1 MNIIENKT
9 QYSPE
14 QLFAIAKRDNNTR
27 RAHLL
32 VNYLQAKHAPASPD
46 AALDLFAQLGR
57 MLTNNY
63 SGKKV
68 LVIGFAETATA
79 IGAAV
84 AREFGEDAYYLH
96 TTRENISGA
105 ARVVDFNEEHSH
117 ATEQALFCA
126 DWERQCAQADIILFV
141 EDEITTGKTIL
152 NFIAALRENK
162 LASGQIQF
170 AAASIINGMNR
181 KSERCYKIQD
191 IAYHYLV
198 KIACEDFAPFI
209 EDVTQ
214 TEEIAAA
221 PRNAA
226 ALKIQP
232 LIALGRYDPRV
243 GVRVGAYENSI
254 ASLFDEIVNAGDADF
269 SAAGSALILGT
280 EECMYPA
287 ILIAQRM
294 SSLAPKCNI
303 RVHATTRSPIL
314 PYRGRTNYPIRS
326 RRRLRSMYD
335 AKRTTYIY
343 NLKAYDKVIV
353 VTDAPGDITPGA
365 EDLRDAL
372 LEAGCRDI
380 QFVKWVNTLR
390 GSYEKEDV
398 TLLLKDI
405 SGMVKPRPTAER
417 EALIQSGAHYSEML
431 PVEYKPTGRYMQI
444 YRGALR
450 DYGKIT
456 AAAVAEVSERVFSQ
470 KGGAVV
476 LVSLA
481 RAGTPIGILI
491 KRYLAHKFG
500 IDAPHYSIS
509 IIRGKGVDKNAMR
522 YILSRHAPETLQF
535 VDGWTGKGAI
545 FTELKKE
552 LKAFPGVSP
561 HLAVLADPARITD
574 LCGTHEDFLIPSSCL
589 NAAVSGLISRTFL
602 REDIIGPGDF
612 HGAAFYEDLAR
623 EDLSYEFIHA
633 IEKNLYKENISKQS
647 ASPPQSHAMNGLDE
661 VNRIAREFKISDM
674 QLIKP
679 GIGETTRVLLRRVP
693 WKILVKDKRDAP
705 FLAHIFQL
713 AQEKHVEVLEY
724 PLHCYRACGIIQK
737 AAADV

>member
-14 QLFAIAKRDNNTR
+14 QLFAIAKRDNNTK

-46 AALDLFAQLGR
+46 AALNLFARLGR
-57 MLTNNY
+57 ILTKNY

-68 LVIGFAETATA
+68 LIVGFAETATA

-96 TTRENISGA
+96 TTREHILGV

-117 ATEQALFCA
+117 ATEQTLFCA
-126 DWERQCAQADIILFV
+126 DWERQCAQADVILFV

-162 LASGQIQF
+162 LASSQVQF

-181 KSERCYKIQD
+181 ESERCYKMQD

-209 EDVTQ
+209 EDVAQ
-214 TEEIAAA
+214 TKADAA
-221 PRNAA
+221 PRNTAA
-226 ALKIQP
+226 PKIQP
-232 LIALGRYDPRV
+232 LIALGRCDPRV

-254 ASLFDEIVNAGDADF
+254 ASLFDEIVKTGGADF

-287 ILIAQRM
+287 ILIAQRI

-314 PYRGRTNYPIRS
+314 PHRRTNYPIRS

-335 AKRTTYIY
+335 AKRITYIY

-380 QFVKWVNTLR
+380 LFVKWVNELR
-390 GSYEKEDV
+390 GSYKKEDV

-405 SGMVKPRPTAER
+405 SGMVEPRPTAER

-431 PVEYKPTGRYMQI
+431 PIEYKPTERYLEL
-444 YRGALR
+444 YRGALK

-456 AAAVAEVSERVFSQ
+456 AAAVAEVSEKLFSR

-491 KRYLAHKFG
+491 KRYLARKFG

-522 YILSRHAPETLQF
+522 YILGRHAPETLQF

-552 LKAFPGVSP
+552 LKAFPAVSP
-561 HLAVLADPARITD
+561 HLAVLADPAHITD

-602 REDIIGPGDF
+602 REDIIGPDDF
-612 HGAAFYEDLAR
+612 HGAAFYEHLAH

-633 IEKNLYKENISKQS
+633 IEKNLYEENISKQFVFP
-647 ASPPQSHAMNGLDE
+647 AQSHAVSGLDE
-661 VNRIAREFKISDM
+661 VNQIAREFKIPNT

-693 WKILVKDKRDAP
+693 WKILVKDKRDTP

-713 AQEKHVEVLEY
+713 AREKNVEVLEY
-724 PLHCYRACGIIQK
+724 PLRCYRACGIIQK
-737 AAADV
+737 AAADA